1 MIDGVLN
8 YDEDKQ
14 IADDLLFF
22 KLSKVMFII
31 TDDDEMKNRQLRD
44 KIGIIQNYIDFKLLG
59 IP

>member
-14 IADDLLFF
+14 TADDLLFF

-44 KIGIIQNYIDFKLLG
+44 KIGII
-59 IP
+59 